1 MILMAQ
7 RPVSA
12 ICTTTRNRMRD
23 LLPYVYVASNA
34 ATSMQQAIASYVCDG
49 VADQVQIQL
58 ALDSLPAS
66 GGAVIL
72 SQGTFYKNTVAP
84 ITLNSNVQLL
94 MQPNTI
100 IKLTANPGNNPVIL
114 AATSKSNILIRG
126 GILDGSKA
134 LQTTIID
141 IEAMG
146 ISFVGVTDSWIDQ
159 VTIKDMG
166 SSVAL
171 SGRGIYFN
179 TSSRNRITNCLCTG
193 SKRQNIVIY
202 LNSNNNILSN
212 NVSVGAIGDGIQI
225 RDSSFYN
232 IITGNYCTGGSLAGI
247 NITSTCSDN
256 IVTNN
261 YCYQNASHGISCNC
275 SNNVIADNS
284 LYDNTGS
291 GISVDSSGTYN
302 LIADNF
308 LDNNGGV
315 GGGLDNGITMLG
327 DYNCVT
333 GNGFRKG
340 ASQAYGIRIFAG
352 GDNNF
357 VSANNLVD
365 AGTTAALSNAG
376 AGNKIIGNNGWIT
389 ENYGKSTG
397 TGAQQTIAH
406 GLNGTATYAI
416 LTNEDAGALPYQS
429 AAADATNIYVT
440 AVNLKKWQWHAVI
453 R

>member
-1 MILMAQ
+1 
-7 RPVSA
+7 
-12 ICTTTRNRMRD
+12 
-23 LLPYVYVASNA
+23 
-34 ATSMQQAIASYVCDG
+34 MQQAIASYVCDG

-58 ALDSLPAS
+58 AIDSLPAS

-114 AATSKSNILIRG
+114 SATSKSNILIRG

-146 ISFVGVTDSWIDQ
+146 ISFTSVTDSRIDQ
-159 VTIKDMG
+159 VTVKDMG

-179 TSSRNRITNCLCTG
+179 TSSRNQITNCLCTG

-202 LNSNNNILSN
+202 LNSNNNIIVNNVCKDSEDRNYVFHTANNNVLSN

-256 IVTNN
+256 IITNN

-284 LYDNTGS
+284 CYDNTGS

-416 LTNEDAGALPYQS
+416 LTDEDAGALPYQS